1 MIQIYLCDD
10 EESVLHQIK
19 TALEWKIFMEN
30 YDMEVACAVP
40 GPSGRS
46 GRRPP
51 ERLFPGRGFEGRG
64 LGRLHPGTRAAAA

>member
-1 MIQIYLCDD
+1 
-10 EESVLHQIK
+10 
-19 TALEWKIFMEN
+19 ME
-30 YDMEVACAVP
+30 DFHGELRHGGGLRRPFGP

-64 LGRLHPGTRAAAA
+64 LGRLHPGTGAAAA